1 MADRR
6 GNSIE
11 RYYASKEKRQKKRK
25 ARIYVFLTLFCLAA
39 FLILSLTV
47 FFNINT
53 FEVSGNKKYTE
64 AQVIAATGLETGDNL
79 FRLNKFKIADKMVVD
94 LPYISSVNIYRK
106 LPTTLCV
113 EVQETK
119 ARLVVYNNGQF
130 VLMDETFN
138 VLEVR
143 EKLPKG
149 TAAYLIGVKLSEA
162 KPGQTAVFEKDTLRQ
177 TVSALMQGLGEHFEI
192 DKVSAIDVTELHAL
206 RLYYDQHRVKIL
218 LGNTERLDEKL
229 QMAQNAI
236 SQNGLTEK
244 ARIDISSADAAYYRV
259 LSEEETDDPK
269 QMLLGKAKAKEDK
282 AYIKNEES
290 ENDENQV
297 DGETDSE

>member
-53 FEVSGNKKYTE
+53 IQVSGNKKYTE
-64 AQVIAATGLETGDNL
+64 AQVITATGLETGDNL

-113 EVQETK
+113 EIQETK

-130 VLMDETFN
+130 VLMDETFK

-149 TAAYLIGVKLSEA
+149 SAAYLIGVKLSEA
-162 KPGQTAVFEKDTLRQ
+162 KPGQVAVFEKETLQQ
-177 TVSALMQGLGEHFEI
+177 TVSTLMQGLGEHFDI

-206 RLYYDQHRVKIL
+206 RLYYDRHRVKIL

-259 LSEEETDDPK
+259 LSEEEIDDPK

-282 AYIKNEES
+282 AYIKNEQN
-290 ENDENQV
+290 ENDENQA
-297 DGETDSE
+297 DGEVTSE